1 MLHLRKPVRAGD
13 AERSDLAMNA
23 LSIVYVNAHL
33 QDLLDEATEYRA
45 THVDRPS
52 LLKRIVSAASN
63 AWASINSPLDNRGT
77 MFPALDDSAN
87 RS

>member
-1 MLHLRKPVRAGD
+1 
-13 AERSDLAMNA
+13 MNA

-33 QDLLDEATEYRA
+33 QELLDEAAEYRA

-52 LLKRIVSAASN
+52 LLKRIASAASN
-63 AWASINSPLDNRGT
+63 ARAKLGTPLDNRGT